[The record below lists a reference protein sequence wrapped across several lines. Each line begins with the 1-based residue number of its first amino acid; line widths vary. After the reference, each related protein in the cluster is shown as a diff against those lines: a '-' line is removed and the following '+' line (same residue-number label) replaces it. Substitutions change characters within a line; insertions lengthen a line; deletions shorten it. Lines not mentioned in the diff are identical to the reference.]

1 MHYNGTVQFS
11 ADMFHKEQPGIRET
25 LEYRWMTTSSVAVK
39 GNFKNQIKKHK
50 V

>member
-1 MHYNGTVQFS
+1 MHYSGTVQFS

-25 LEYRWMTTSSVAVK
+25 LEYRWMTTSSFAVK
-39 GNFKNQIKKHK
+39 GNLKNHFKKLK